1 MNMSRYLLTKAS
13 DEPKTVPETQGRIV
27 DAAVLYKQAGILP
40 PERPVISRLRKT
52 WRGHSP
58 GSFVMCSN
66 DTVFVF
72 DRNR

>member
-1 MNMSRYLLTKAS
+1 MSRYPLTKSS
-13 DEPKTVPETQGRIV
+13 DEPKTVSGTLGRIT
-27 DAAVLYKQAGILP
+27 DAAALYKQAGILP
-40 PERPVISRLRKT
+40 PERPAINRLRKT

-58 GSFVMCSN
+58 GAFVMCSS